1 MSAWTAAP
9 PRTTAFS
16 PWPDP
21 QLAFPSAPEQACRV
35 DNRASAPLKSS
46 RLFAAADLTF
56 VIFASRRLIHRPVAR
71 LLVLGVL
78 AVWLASSFS
87 FVCTR
92 PLVHKASMGA
102 AECPLAAHHDDAG
115 HGMPADDGC
124 AGQPCLDEIQSVDL
138 SWSKPDGAPVLA
150 VFALLWVWRLVLQV
164 CPMRGPPRRGPPDC
178 FSIPLFQLF
187 CVLRN

>member
-1 MSAWTAAP
+1 
-9 PRTTAFS
+9 
-16 PWPDP
+16 
-21 QLAFPSAPEQACRV
+21 
-35 DNRASAPLKSS
+35 
-46 RLFAAADLTF
+46 
-56 VIFASRRLIHRPVAR
+56 VIFAPRRLIRRPAAR

-102 AECPLAAHHDDAG
+102 AECPLASHHADAG
-115 HGMPADDGC
+115 RGMPADDGC

-138 SWSKPDGAPVLA
+138 SWSKPDSAPVLA
-150 VFALLWVWRLVLQV
+150 VSALLWVWRSAFQTGSV
-164 CPMRGPPRRGPPDC
+164 RGPPRRRPPDR
-178 FSIPLFQLF
+178 SAVPLFQLF